1 MGMFMQNQKAGAL
14 RAYNE
19 LFRKENELY
28 HHVADRLG
36 LSDSAFNIL
45 YAIYDSDLGCTQKEI
60 CTFTGLPKQTVHS
73 SIRKMVE
80 QGYLYTK
87 AQGKVVRVYFTD
99 TGHVLAKRCIEP
111 IQAAEEAAFG
121 VMSKQE
127 CDEFLRLFTLY
138 LKGLQDKF
146 AHVLDSQ

>member
-1 MGMFMQNQKAGAL
+1 MQNQKAGAL

-45 YAIYDSDLGCTQKEI
+45 YA
-60 CTFTGLPKQTVHS
+60 TVHS